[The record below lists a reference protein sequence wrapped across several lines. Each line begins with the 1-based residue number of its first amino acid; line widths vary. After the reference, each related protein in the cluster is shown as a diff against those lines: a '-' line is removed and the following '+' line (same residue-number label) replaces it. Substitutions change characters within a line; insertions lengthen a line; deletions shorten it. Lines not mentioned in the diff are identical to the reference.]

1 MFGRRARGSAI
12 GADDGARGWAIFP
25 LVRRKIPSPARE
37 ARRRASAATRTLPA
51 RAREPCT
58 FPITLNGVCEW
69 CVCVQH
75 QRGMRSG
82 HGRGYKGFA
91 RDGASAE
98 AVRRNLIAWLITH
111 GHAVMKFTSE

>member
-12 GADDGARGWAIFP
+12 GADDGARGWAIF
-25 LVRRKIPSPARE
+25 LARSPQDSVAGARE
-37 ARRRASAATRTLPA
+37 ARRHASAATRTLPA

-75 QRGMRSG
+75 QRGIRSG

-91 RDGASAE
+91 RDGVSAE
-98 AVRRNLIAWLITH
+98 AEKKSHRVAH
-111 GHAVMKFTSE
+111 HARSCSHEIYK